1 MFRLTLAGWRRRLL
15 AAIAGAALLVCALPA
30 LPDGLKESRQ
40 GEYTI
45 VSGGNDEAELA
56 QLEKLAPR
64 HQIQLLFLRSE
75 DKAGLPGVRV
85 RVRNTAGDLVV
96 ETTSSGPRL
105 FVNPPAGGRYTIEAE
120 YAGEVLVKTRDL
132 VGRRYLQLEFAF
144 GAAGAQK

>member
-1 MFRLTLAGWRRRLL
+1 MSCLSPACRSRRLL
-15 AAIAGAALLVCALPA
+15 AAVALLACALPA

-45 VSGGNDEAELA
+45 VSGGNDEDELA

-96 ETTSSGPRL
+96 DGATCSSNSSSAPRRRKNETRPVAVRAGAGAA
-105 FVNPPAGGRYTIEAE
+105 AGGRHCSALP
-120 YAGEVLVKTRDL
+120 ARHAHLPRHG
-132 VGRRYLQLEFAF
+132 
-144 GAAGAQK
+144 